1 MPNDRIGLLVLRDA
15 PINSADILARIEALI
30 GTGLP
35 VPPQAEPVPLPV
47 PAPTSPELAER
58 AIQIGMQLNGLQPYH
73 LGGRC
78 GRVTFDCRADF
89 DCSSFV
95 NWCFHHAGA
104 TWNLPQTGLLANNL
118 PRVARDN
125 VRRGDIMVMA
135 VHQGDWASVEG
146 AHTGIWL
153 GDGNLL
159 QCGSQKNGIGV
170 WPPVPGWP
178 FVFVRGA

>member
-1 MPNDRIGLLVLRDA
+1 MPNDRLGLLLLREKPTDTA
-15 PINSADILARIEALI
+15 AIIARIEALI
-30 GTGLP
+30 GAGVQPLP
-35 VPPQAEPVPLPV
+35 QPEVEPIPVVPPTASEIP
-47 PAPTSPELAER
+47 ER

-78 GRVTFDCRADF
+78 GRATFDCRADF

-118 PRVARDN
+118 PRVSRDQ

-135 VHQGDWASVEG
+135 VHQGDWGSVEG

-159 QCGSQKNGIGV
+159 QCGSQRNGIGV

>member
-1 MPNDRIGLLVLRDA
+1 MLRTA
-15 PINSADILARIEALI
+15 PIDAADILARIEALV
-30 GTGLP
+30 GAGVD
-35 VPPQAEPVPLPV
+35 VPHTPEPEPLPV
-47 PAPTSPELAER
+47 PAPTASEIPER
-58 AIQIGMQLNGLQPYH
+58 AIQIGMQLNGLKPYH

-78 GRVTFDCRADF
+78 GRTTFDCRSDF

-135 VHQGDWASVEG
+135 MRAGDWGSVEG

-153 GDGNLL
+153 GNGNLL
-159 QCGSQKNGIGV
+159 QCGIAANGIGI
-170 WPPVPGWP
+170 WPPIPGWP